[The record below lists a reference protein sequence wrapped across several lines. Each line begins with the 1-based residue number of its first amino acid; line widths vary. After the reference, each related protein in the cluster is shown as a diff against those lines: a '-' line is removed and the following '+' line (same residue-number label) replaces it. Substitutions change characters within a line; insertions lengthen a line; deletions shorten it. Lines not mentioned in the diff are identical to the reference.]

1 MRRIFEHPLTDV
13 SQGLTVL
20 EILIGLAAL
29 AIIAMLVVPNAH
41 TAYYERQV
49 RDMAELLVEDLT
61 LAQNEAANRGGIA
74 RLCPSSNGQTCRANN
89 DWQLGWVVF
98 FDGNGDGQVQEFE
111 FIDSFELTEPRI
123 AIQAIGSVDTAA
135 SFTVVGLTE
144 PGADDR
150 RSSTD
155 GEFRICYRDSSAE
168 GRRVLIEPDGWV
180 FDERLSEQVCNPSAE
195 DG

>member
-1 MRRIFEHPLTDV
+1 MRRMFEYPGSDGA
-13 SQGLTVL
+13 QGLTIL

-29 AIIAMLVVPNAH
+29 AIVAVLVVPNAH
-41 TAYYERQV
+41 TAYYEMQV
-49 RDMAELLVEDLT
+49 RDTAELLVEDLT
-61 LAQNEAANRGGIA
+61 LAQTEAANRGGIT
-74 RLCPSSNGQTCRANN
+74 RLCPSSNGKTCRANN

-98 FDGNGDGQVQEFE
+98 LDGNGDGQVQEFE
-111 FIDSFELTEPRI
+111 LIDSFELTEPRI
-123 AIQAIGSVDTAA
+123 EIQAIGSVDTAA

-150 RSSTD
+150 RSTSN

-180 FDERLSEQVCNPSAE
+180 LDERLSAEVCNPPAE
-195 DG
+195 GS